1 MGYNRIFNIDLN
13 EMEVIERALQKRLA
27 ELTEKRQSGCQDTC
41 TDSIDDEVKMVQN
54 LLGSFHN
61 QKIWYRP
68 RNKVYISG

>member
-13 EMEVIERALQKRLA
+13 EMEVLERALQKRLA
-27 ELTEKRQSGCQDTC
+27 ELTEKRQSGATDHCI
-41 TDSIDDEVKMVQN
+41 DSIDDEVRVVQN

-68 RNKVYISG
+68 RDKVYISG

>member
-1 MGYNRIFNIDLN
+1 MGYNRFFNIDLN

-27 ELTEKRQSGCQDTC
+27 ELTEKRQSGGQGTC